1 MRDHMKKWLS
11 LILIVLLISTL
22 SSCKNKSEKYNDFIK
37 DYESPDNYVF
47 YDRDKYIKQGI
58 EYQFEDIAD
67 QLVESHDLRSN
78 SRAYVNNQY
87 VLGNKLYFQ
96 FIHYQTPDCKGETA
110 AHDQSLVVIDL
121 TTNEYELLKTFTD
134 IPGDNTRTIL
144 GLLDDTYYV
153 FIERNTIK
161 ITNIKTDEDLYEVT
175 LDLSLGKSFDYQ
187 DGILYIYKDN
197 RLTVWNLNDLT
208 ETNHT
213 ISEPSEEV
221 DITYPYL
228 VLFQSGHVSKVFDL
242 NTTTEVTSDDYNAY
256 VETVG
261 MIFYQN
267 QYSKP
272 ILSHDEIMI
281 GHLTLKLEGAVIVV
295 PILTELVLLDL
306 DNPLY
311 LYFTEYHYINEYSF
325 YIGITHDE
333 SAMLFVD
340 RLYTMLFKYEQE
352 VGLTYI
358 GYFDEASDIKVIE
371 LSL

>member
-1 MRDHMKKWLS
+1 MKKLLS
-11 LILIVLLISTL
+11 LVLIGLFAL
-22 SSCKNKSEKYNDFIK
+22 SLAGCKNKSEKYNDFIK

-47 YDRDKYIKQGI
+47 YDRDKYIKQGV

-67 QLVESHDLRSN
+67 TLVESHDLRSN
-78 SRAYVNNQY
+78 SRVYVNNQY

-96 FIHYQTPDCKGETA
+96 FIHYQSPDGKGETA

-134 IPGDNTRTIL
+134 IPGDHTRTML

-153 FIERNTIK
+153 FVEENIIK

-197 RLTVWNLNDLT
+197 MLTIWNLNDLT
-208 ETNHT
+208 ETNLT
-213 ISEPSEEV
+213 ISEPSQEV

-228 VLFQSGHVSKVFDL
+228 VLYQSGHVYKVFDL
-242 NTTTEVTSDDYNAY
+242 NTATEVTSDDYNTY

-261 MIFYQN
+261 KIFYQN

-272 ILSHDEIMI
+272 ILSHDEIVI
-281 GHLTLKLEGAVIVV
+281 GQLTLKLKGAVIVV

-306 DNPLY
+306 DNPLN
-311 LYFTEYHYINEYSF
+311 LYFTAYHYINEHSF

-340 RLYTMLFKYEQE
+340 RLYTMMFKYEQE
-352 VGLTYI
+352 IGLTYI
-358 GYFDEASDIKVIE
+358 GYFDAGSDIKVIE
-371 LSL
+371 LSNTSA